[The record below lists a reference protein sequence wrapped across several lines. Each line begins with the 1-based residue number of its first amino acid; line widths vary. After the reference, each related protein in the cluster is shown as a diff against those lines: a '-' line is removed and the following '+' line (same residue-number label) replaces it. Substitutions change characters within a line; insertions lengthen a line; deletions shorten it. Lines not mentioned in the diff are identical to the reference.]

1 MQIRITGFKGEQP
14 LSPANYDVQEVAEIL
29 EAAVPLL
36 VPAGRK
42 DRPSISYGLEAGS
55 VVHKFTTILAPII
68 GLNAILGSIQEPQ
81 DLELLELPMAHAIE
95 RFQKLSIRRG
105 YAIFIS
111 TSLPKTQEL
120 VIDAGTHFFLN
131 EAFWLDAEFY
141 FYGKVMNAGGKERA
155 NIHLLTD
162 AYGIIRIDTPI
173 EFLEAFPENM
183 LYKSF
188 GIRAAGKQ
196 HVEKGT
202 IDFNTLK
209 FLEIIDYEARYD
221 RAYLAGLR
229 KKAKA
234 SWLQK
239 TDATEWLNQVRG
251 YEG

>member
-1 MQIRITGFKGEQP
+1 M
-14 LSPANYDVQEVAEIL
+14 PANFDVQEVVKVL
-29 EAAVPLL
+29 EAALPLL
-36 VPAGRK
+36 SPAGRK
-42 DRPSISYGLEAGS
+42 DRPLISYSVTEGS
-55 VVHKFTTILAPII
+55 VVHRFTTVLAPII
-68 GLNAILGSIQEPQ
+68 GLNAILGTIREPQ
-81 DLELLELPMAHAIE
+81 DLELLELPMAHAVAH
-95 RFQKLSIRRG
+95 FQKMALSLG
-105 YAIFIS
+105 YDISVS
-111 TSLPKTQEL
+111 TSLPDTNTL
-120 VIDAGTHFFLN
+120 TINAGTHYRLN
-131 EAFWLDAEFY
+131 EALWLDAEFY
-141 FYGKVMNAGGKERA
+141 FYGKVMNAGGKEKA

-173 EFLEAFPENM
+173 DFLEAFPENM

-202 IDFNTLK
+202 IDFNTLQ
-209 FLEIIDYEARYD
+209 FLELIDYEALYD

-239 TDATEWLNQVRG
+239 TDATQWLNQIRG